1 MFLAVESLFFVH
13 VALISL
19 RHQSQTNQP
28 SKQTAVIVVVTT
40 FVVIFFRVHVVTCY
54 TNILQTLPSIH
65 PSEFSPE
72 NINLHVTA
80 HRLPLTHPLL
90 SGRHRFFPT
99 QTLVRGG
106 GAVSVSVSV
115 SFARRV

>member
-1 MFLAVESLFFVH
+1 MYLAVESLFFVH

-54 TNILQTLPSIH
+54 TNVLHPSILL
-65 PSEFSPE
+65 
-72 NINLHVTA
+72 NLAQKTS
-80 HRLPLTHPLL
+80 T
-90 SGRHRFFPT
+90 S
-99 QTLVRGG
+99 TLQLIGCL
-106 GAVSVSVSV
+106 
-115 SFARRV
+115 